1 MSENKVSNE
10 HIYDV
15 LIIGGG
21 PAGLNAAIYS
31 KRKGNDV
38 AIVAMQVGGQ
48 MMNTGVVENYLGT
61 INLSGPQLTDVFRKH
76 VEDLE
81 VPIMEYVAVEKL
93 ESKGKY
99 HYLYLNDGQVLKTK
113 VVIITIGGSP
123 RKLGI
128 KGEEEFAG
136 LGVAYCAI
144 CDAPL
149 FKGKDVII
157 AGGGN
162 SAVEAAI
169 DVSKIC
175 KSVTIVHRSQFRADE
190 IMLNE
195 LKKRDNVKVYLQSP
209 IQEIVGDDFVTGV
222 IALDK
227 ESGETFEVKAEGIFV
242 EIGHIPNTQM
252 FEGIVELNKARE
264 IVVDRKCRTNVPGI
278 YAAGDITDNPYNQI
292 ITAASD
298 GAIAA
303 LAANEYINSFD
314 A

>member
-1 MSENKVSNE
+1 MEMNTQKKE

-38 AIVAMQVGGQ
+38 IIVTMQVGGQ
-48 MMNTGVVENYLGT
+48 MMNTGLVENYLGT
-61 INLSGPQLTDVFRKH
+61 KSLLGPELVDVFRSH
-76 VEDLE
+76 VDELE
-81 VPIMEYVAVEKL
+81 VPIMEYVAVEKV
-93 ESKGKY
+93 ETKDKI
-99 HYLYLNDGQVLKTK
+99 HYVYLSDGSVLKSK
-113 VVIITIGGSP
+113 VVIITIGGQP
-123 RKLGI
+123 RKLGV

-149 FKGKDVII
+149 YRGKDVVI

-162 SAVEAAI
+162 AAVEAAI
-169 DVSKIC
+169 DVSKIT

-190 IMLNE
+190 IVLNE
-195 LKKRDNVKVYLQSP
+195 LKKRDNVKIYLQSP
-209 IQEIVGDDFVTGV
+209 IQEIIGDEFVTGV
-222 IALDK
+222 VALDK
-227 ESGETFEVKAEGIFV
+227 ESGKTFTVKADGIFV
-242 EIGHIPNTQM
+242 EIGHIPNTEM
-252 FEGIVELNKARE
+252 FKDLVELNSHGE
-264 IVVDRKCRTNVPGI
+264 IIVDKKCRTSAAGI

-298 GAIAA
+298 GAVAA
-303 LAANEYINSFD
+303 LAANEYINSLNI
-314 A
+314 